1 MTPTNNQIYMAAV
14 TILDN
19 SALTYPVS
27 YPGFNFTPPSSGV
40 WLEVEFFPNTGLDN
54 GLRYADTVIPQ
65 GIYQVACVSRP
76 GAGLDAIHAAAD
88 EIRSLYDKGKV
99 LIYYRD
105 LIEYSLYLDF
115 EEQEYRLENF
125 ASENGVRVI
134 REPYD
139 MELETMDDRL
149 MVVVTV
155 EYSG

>member
-1 MTPTNNQIYMAAV
+1 MTPTNNQIYTAAI
-14 TILDN
+14 TLLN
-19 SALTYPVS
+19 SAALGYPVS
-27 YPGFNFTPPSSGV
+27 YPGYNFTPPSSGV

-54 GLRYADTVIPQ
+54 GLRYADKVVPQ
-65 GIYQVACVSRP
+65 GIYQVACVNRP

-88 EIRSLYDKGKV
+88 KVRALYAKGTT
-99 LIYYRD
+99 LTGR
-105 LIEYSLYLDF
+105 
-115 EEQEYRLENF
+115 
-125 ASENGVRVI
+125 VRVI